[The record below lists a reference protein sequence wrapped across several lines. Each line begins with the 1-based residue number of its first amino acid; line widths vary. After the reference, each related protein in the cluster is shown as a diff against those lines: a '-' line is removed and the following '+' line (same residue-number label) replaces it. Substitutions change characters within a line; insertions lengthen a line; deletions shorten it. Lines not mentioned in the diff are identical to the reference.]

1 ARSWKRR
8 GVTPSSDIAR
18 LYDVGLRS
26 NRAPHR
32 AQRRRPVIAL
42 APAAGAL
49 SADPSRRES
58 AATRTSWVKISQSR
72 ALSGERLGRRIGT
85 LSTDELIIEG
95 LFELVGP

>member
-1 ARSWKRR
+1 MTSAF
-8 GVTPSSDIAR
+8 GPS
-18 LYDVGLRS
+18 
-26 NRAPHR
+26 RAAPRAAETHR
-32 AQRRRPVIAL
+32 HSIGDHQP
-42 APAAGAL
+42 PAAGAL

-72 ALSGERLGRRIGT
+72 PPSGERLGRRIGA